1 MQHSTILRQLN
12 SAKFI
17 LFVFCFLP
25 FHLFAQSF
33 EGILEIKQTS
43 LNDTSFFVYKIKKDR
58 VKIEKLDKNKKIK
71 SYRLINLT
79 DGHIFE
85 INPSRKLYCEIPD
98 KYTLGEKDRLEILK
112 TQNHQSLLQQKCYQW
127 RVKNDTKNT
136 EIAYWVIETGY
147 SFFYKL
153 LTIEDKAEKYSQYF
167 RQIPNSKG
175 ALPVL
180 ITERSSLRQFRME
193 IEITKLSTMPIN
205 DSEFSLPNN
214 YSEVK

>member
-1 MQHSTILRQLN
+1 MV
-12 SAKFI
+12 KFI
-17 LFVFCFLP
+17 LFVFYFLP
-25 FHLFAQSF
+25 FHLYAQSF

-43 LNDTSFFVYKIKKDR
+43 LNDTSFFVYKIKNNK
-58 VKIEKLDKNKKIK
+58 VKINKIDKNKKIK

-85 INPSRKLYCEIPD
+85 INPDRRLYCEIPD
-98 KYTLGEKDRLEILK
+98 KYTHGEKDRLEILK
-112 TQNHQSLLQQKCYQW
+112 TQNHQNLLKQKCYQW
-127 RVKNDTKNT
+127 RVKNESKNT

-153 LTIEDKAEKYSQYF
+153 LTIENKAEKYTQYF
-167 RQIPNSKG
+167 RQIPECKG

-193 IEITKLSTMPIN
+193 IEITKLLAMPIN
-205 DSEFSLPNN
+205 DSEFTLPNN